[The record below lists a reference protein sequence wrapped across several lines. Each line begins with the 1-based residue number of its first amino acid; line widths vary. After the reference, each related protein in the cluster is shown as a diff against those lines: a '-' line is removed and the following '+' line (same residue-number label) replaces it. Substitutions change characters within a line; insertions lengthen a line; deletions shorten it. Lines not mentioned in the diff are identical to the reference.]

1 MDRFPETSVREY
13 ESARENSTS
22 SRHGSVH
29 SVTNAAIQHTIETK
43 LNPPDDPYTSFPP
56 PSDSS
61 LHWINSAYSIAP
73 TADKTHIIEAKYAQ
87 YTDAP
92 PPYTENQYE
101 GKSENEQNT
110 MRSKD
115 YAKEISRMMGHQLV
129 RSLKSGETE
138 FR

>member
-1 MDRFPETSVREY
+1 MDQLPATSVRAY
-13 ESARENSTS
+13 ESARQNSTS

-43 LNPPDDPYTSFPP
+43 LNLLDDRYTLFQP
-56 PSDSS
+56 PSNSS
-61 LHWINSAYSIAP
+61 LYRVISAHSIASSANN
-73 TADKTHIIEAKYAQ
+73 TLNIAAEYAQ

-115 YAKEISRMMGHQLV
+115 YAKEISRMMGHQIIG
-129 RSLKSGETE
+129 SLKSGET
-138 FR
+138 

>member
-1 MDRFPETSVREY
+1 M
-13 ESARENSTS
+13 
-22 SRHGSVH
+22 
-29 SVTNAAIQHTIETK
+29 ETK
-43 LNPPDDPYTSFPP
+43 LNLPDDCYTSFPP
-56 PSDSS
+56 PSNSS
-61 LHWINSAYSIAP
+61 LHRINSAHSIP
-73 TADKTHIIEAKYAQ
+73 STPDKTHTIEAEYAQ

-92 PPYTENQYE
+92 PPYTKNQYE

-138 FR
+138 SK

>member
-1 MDRFPETSVREY
+1 MDQLPATSVRGY
-13 ESARENSTS
+13 ESARQNSTS

-43 LNPPDDPYTSFPP
+43 LNLLDDRYTLFQPP
-56 PSDSS
+56 PNSS
-61 LHWINSAYSIAP
+61 LYRVISAHSIASS
-73 TADKTHIIEAKYAQ
+73 ADNTLNIAAEYAQ

-92 PPYTENQYE
+92 PPYTEDQYK

-115 YAKEISRMMGHQLV
+115 YAKEISRMMGHQIIE
-129 RSLKSGETE
+129 SLKSGET
-138 FR
+138 